1 MNRQERRARDR
12 AKKPPSSL
20 PVALVEAIRRHRS
33 GDLDAAES
41 AYVAQLA
48 VTPAQPE
55 ALHFLGVLRHQ
66 QRRTDEGIALVRR
79 ALAVAPGYV
88 DAWNNLGNMCKESGH
103 LEEAEDAYRQAL
115 ALDFDH
121 AGAWN
126 NLGVVLRARGR
137 APEAVGALRRAVECA
152 PGMTEA
158 YVSLGNALR
167 QCRLLKDAIE
177 AFRRALATN
186 PAHAV
191 AHRELGRALYLA
203 GQREEA
209 ESVFRSWAAVEP
221 GNPIAVHMLAACSGR
236 DVPMRASDDFVRTT
250 FDEFAESFDEM
261 LVHRLDYRAPELL
274 VDALRE
280 KLGAPQPVYDILDA
294 GCGTG
299 LCGVLLKPFARALT
313 GVDLSASMLK
323 KAEQRGI
330 YDLLVEGEI
339 TRFLGEHAAAFDV
352 VASADTLCYFGDL
365 APVTRAAFDALRP
378 GGWLCFTLERV
389 DDTDDYRINPH
400 GRYSHACGYVD
411 AVLGAAGFRTV
422 VIAPTVLRQEA
433 GQPVDGWVV
442 RAEVEPPATDPGPKA
457 R

>member
-1 MNRQERRARDR
+1 MNRQERRARNR
-12 AKKPPSSL
+12 VKGQLSSL
-20 PVALVEAIRRHRS
+20 PAGPPAALAEAIRRHRS
-33 GDLDAAES
+33 GDLDAAE
-41 AYVAQLA
+41 AVYVAQLA

-66 QRRTDEGIALVRR
+66 QQRTDEGVALVRR

-103 LEEAEDAYRQAL
+103 LQEAEDAYRQAL

-137 APEAVGALRRAVECA
+137 APEAVGALRRAVECV
-152 PGMTEA
+152 PGMTDA
-158 YVSLGNALR
+158 HVSLGNALR
-167 QCRLLKDAIE
+167 QCGLLKDAVE

-186 PAHAV
+186 PGHAGAHK
-191 AHRELGRALYLA
+191 ELGRALYLA

-221 GNPIAVHMLAACSGR
+221 GNSIAAHMLAACSGR
-236 DVPMRASDDFVRTT
+236 DVPMRASDDFIRTT

-274 VDALRE
+274 VAALRE
-280 KLGAPQPVYDILDA
+280 KLEAPQPVYDILDA

-323 KAEQRGI
+323 KAKQRGI
-330 YDLLVEGEI
+330 YDRLVEDEI
-339 TRFLGEHAAAFDV
+339 TRFLGEHVAAFDI

-365 APVTRAAFDALRP
+365 ALVTQAAFGALRP
-378 GGWLCFTLERV
+378 GGWLSFTLERV
-389 DDTDDYRINPH
+389 DDIDDYRINPH
-400 GRYSHACGYVD
+400 GRYSHTRAYVD

-422 VIAPTVLRQEA
+422 VIVPTVLRQEA
-433 GQPVDGWVV
+433 GQPVGGWIV
-442 RAEVEPPATDPGPKA
+442 RAEVERPAIDP
-457 R
+457 